1 MLNIGFGFKNTG
13 ATATFTITSSIPVA
27 PIVPSTLMGGSTGG
41 SVTDD
46 GDAVGGL
53 GTSAPDPFFVGL
65 IDGVPQLAT
74 SLHPDPSN
82 FPGAGFPGAFPLFG
96 GQTVNIP
103 AVFSGLPG
111 PTIPGPPAGAT
122 IGIRHRF
129 QLATQDS
136 MGASSFFQVEVIPEP
151 ATGLLFGGSLVA
163 LGLWRRQ
170 RLS

>member
-1 MLNIGFGFKNTG
+1 MLNIGFGFKNVG
-13 ATATFTITSSIPVA
+13 ATATFTITSTIPIA
-27 PIVPSTLMGGSTGG
+27 PLGPSTLMGGSTGG

-46 GDAVGGL
+46 GDALGGL

-74 SLHPDPSN
+74 SLHLDPSN
-82 FPGAGFPGAFPLFG
+82 FPGAGFPGAFLFG

-129 QLATQDS
+129 QLASQDS
-136 MGASSFFQVEVIPEP
+136 MGASSFFQVEVPEP
-151 ATGLLFGGSLVA
+151 ATGAL
-163 LGLWRRQ
+163 LGLGLVGLAVARR
-170 RLS
+170 RTS